1 MLRKKT
7 IIIGL
12 LIGAFVITGS
22 LVVLAQVAGD
32 DVGRNILRMARQ
44 RNTGETV
51 QETAEPEKS
60 TAQTPAASVATPAAV
75 TRRPA
80 ITVTDAVLSLLPAD
94 CLLCVRINT
103 LDTSLGAFDQYITG
117 VSPIPVSLALLAKG
131 QLGELLSDPMLS
143 GVNTQGDFVIF
154 ATPLPAGDGAPA
166 AVPQIGIGMLVPV
179 TGQEF
184 FQRYTDSQLPGGKYA
199 LVALEPKMAESLT
212 VVKKQMAASALLN
225 GMAADVVRQ
234 SKDAPIWGYVNLAA
248 LIKAY
253 GPIVFSQMDQ
263 ALSQIPQSGASEMDA
278 KMTAGMIQFFK
289 TYAVQLDSLSLV
301 VDPRPDTLNA
311 SLTLRALPNTELAEM
326 LVRDPA
332 MKSGYSMAGFLN
344 EPAAVNIL
352 ARINPAL
359 NARLQAAVMELMA
372 EAMGEGLPAETMKEW
387 QSLTQDW
394 ISIMGEEQAVSLSPA
409 PGMPPVAIK
418 QLTKVKDN
426 KKAIGL
432 LGKITDV
439 LNPMY
444 ARMGVG
450 AAVKV
455 EAGETYRGSQIHAFQ
470 FVLPTPADAT
480 EEQRQMLEQM
490 NMFGFNYR
498 FAVTSGYLMVATGPN
513 ADADIKALIDQAS
526 VGSMPAARGDI
537 QTVLAM
543 AGAAETDF
551 VASVNVPRLVS
562 GIGGMMSAMP
572 NPGGEAMAS
581 MFSGIEVPTKS
592 CIGLTGSIAEGR
604 ATLQL
609 MVPKQHLLEIVM
621 VVGAMQQ
628 KIMEMQQM
636 GPGVE
641 F

>member
-234 SKDAPIWGYVNLAA
+234 SKDAPIWD
-248 LIKAY
+248 
-253 GPIVFSQMDQ
+253 M
-263 ALSQIPQSGASEMDA
+263 
-278 KMTAGMIQFFK
+278 
-289 TYAVQLDSLSLV
+289 
-301 VDPRPDTLNA
+301 
-311 SLTLRALPNTELAEM
+311 
-326 LVRDPA
+326 
-332 MKSGYSMAGFLN
+332 
-344 EPAAVNIL
+344 
-352 ARINPAL
+352 
-359 NARLQAAVMELMA
+359 
-372 EAMGEGLPAETMKEW
+372 
-387 QSLTQDW
+387 
-394 ISIMGEEQAVSLSPA
+394 
-409 PGMPPVAIK
+409 
-418 QLTKVKDN
+418 
-426 KKAIGL
+426 
-432 LGKITDV
+432 
-439 LNPMY
+439 
-444 ARMGVG
+444 
-450 AAVKV
+450 
-455 EAGETYRGSQIHAFQ
+455 
-470 FVLPTPADAT
+470 
-480 EEQRQMLEQM
+480 
-490 NMFGFNYR
+490 
-498 FAVTSGYLMVATGPN
+498 
-513 ADADIKALIDQAS
+513 
-526 VGSMPAARGDI
+526 
-537 QTVLAM
+537 
-543 AGAAETDF
+543 
-551 VASVNVPRLVS
+551 
-562 GIGGMMSAMP
+562 
-572 NPGGEAMAS
+572 
-581 MFSGIEVPTKS
+581 
-592 CIGLTGSIAEGR
+592 
-604 ATLQL
+604 
-609 MVPKQHLLEIVM
+609 
-621 VVGAMQQ
+621 
-628 KIMEMQQM
+628 
-636 GPGVE
+636 
-641 F
+641 